1 MTIIPALSALCSERV
16 ISFMINYNIEIS
28 CSTFD
33 NGSSVVNNT
42 FSDSAKAD
50 AELLA
55 QLRELQTS
63 LEKTEPMIASVVAE
77 LQNAIRIQ
85 NKSKISESIKQLSTG
100 FAASFL
106 ANVAGPMVL
115 AYLGIGA

>member
-55 QLRELQTS
+55 QLRDLQTS

-77 LQNAIRIQ
+77 LQNAIRMQ
-85 NKSKISESIKQLSTG
+85 NKSKIAENVKKLSTG